1 VRETETRRVSN
12 LQIGNEQYYNGG
24 YLAPFADYGAKLRP
38 IIAAME
44 ARQRKIRA
52 PPLNFVLGSSP
63 DFTSRAAT
71 DPPVCCANALLSMS
85 FPCCSAAI

>member
-1 VRETETRRVSN
+1 
-12 LQIGNEQYYNGG
+12 
-24 YLAPFADYGAKLRP
+24 LAPFRDYGAKLRP

-44 ARQRKIRA
+44 ERQRKIGA

-71 DPPVCCANALLSMS
+71 DPPVRHTTSVHRAALLTL
-85 FPCCSAAI
+85 AN